1 MSWQDTLKMSDDLIE
16 ALNTYIKK
24 TDSMLSELHDMT
36 EAILD
41 KSVDIELIEIL
52 QDDMGRGLDF
62 AMEVMADLSKYRHE
76 LYDSNKALQEDL
88 E

>member
-1 MSWQDTLKMSDDLIE
+1 MTWEHILKMSDDLIE
-16 ALNTYIKK
+16 ELNAYIKK
-24 TDSMLSELHDMT
+24 ADSMFSELHDMT